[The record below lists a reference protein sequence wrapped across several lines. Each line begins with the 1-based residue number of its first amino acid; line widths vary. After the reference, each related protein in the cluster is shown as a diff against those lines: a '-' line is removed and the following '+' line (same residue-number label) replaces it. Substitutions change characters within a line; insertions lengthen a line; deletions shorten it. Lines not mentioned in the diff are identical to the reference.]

1 VSDTDELRERHAV
14 ETALAESE
22 ARYRHL
28 VESAS
33 DGIYRIDPAG
43 FFLYANAIANRVLG
57 GGPSIVGRHYL
68 EFVRR
73 DFHERANEFYR
84 NQIKSRIPTTYFEFP
99 ALAADGSELWIGQKV
114 QIEVSGNRVVALH
127 AVARDISDRKRLEDE
142 LRQSNKMQTLGE
154 LAGGIAHDF
163 NNLLMAIAGYTDLLR
178 LSLAP
183 SDPRSQDVA
192 EIRKTVDRA
201 TALTRR
207 LLMFSRRE
215 STHSE
220 DLDMNA
226 IIVDMRE
233 MLARIIGDRVQI
245 RTDLAAGLPLV
256 RGDRN
261 QIDQVLMN
269 LVINARDAMPGGGT
283 LTLATSLARPTLPA
297 SGNAPPTPRVV
308 VSVKDT
314 GIGMSDVVRTRL
326 FEPFFTTK
334 SHGKGTGLGLATVLG
349 IVKQMGG
356 AVEVDS
362 EEGKGAEFRIILPTV
377 DPLRSSLPLPSSHA
391 DTSTQ
396 KVIVLADDEEGI
408 RNTLVRALE
417 QKGYKVLAVPTGTQA
432 MDLVERRGRPIDLL
446 ITDVAMPGVG
456 GFALARRFSTLYP
469 GSWTLLM
476 SAYTDEEELRRQL
489 ASSQC
494 AFLAKPFSIDEL
506 IGKVESV
513 LASG

>member
-1 VSDTDELRERHAV
+1 
-14 ETALAESE
+14 
-22 ARYRHL
+22 
-28 VESAS
+28 
-33 DGIYRIDPAG
+33 
-43 FFLYANAIANRVLG
+43 
-57 GGPSIVGRHYL
+57 
-68 EFVRR
+68 
-73 DFHERANEFYR
+73 
-84 NQIKSRIPTTYFEFP
+84 
-99 ALAADGSELWIGQKV
+99 
-114 QIEVSGNRVVALH
+114 
-127 AVARDISDRKRLEDE
+127 
-142 LRQSNKMQTLGE
+142 
-154 LAGGIAHDF
+154 
-163 NNLLMAIAGYTDLLR
+163 
-178 LSLAP
+178 
-183 SDPRSQDVA
+183 
-192 EIRKTVDRA
+192 
-201 TALTRR
+201 
-207 LLMFSRRE
+207 
-215 STHSE
+215 
-220 DLDMNA
+220 
-226 IIVDMRE
+226 
-233 MLARIIGDRVQI
+233 
-245 RTDLAAGLPLV
+245 
-256 RGDRN
+256 
-261 QIDQVLMN
+261 
-269 LVINARDAMPGGGT
+269 
-283 LTLATSLARPTLPA
+283 
-297 SGNAPPTPRVV
+297 
-308 VSVKDT
+308 VKDT